1 MQLIHFCALFCVIL
15 IVNASDLSV
24 CVLFRVVPRH
34 ASAYQVLRCGVMTFF
49 RLRPTLVSH
58 RTK

>member
-34 ASAYQVLRCGVMTFF
+34 ASAYQVLRCGVMTLQASAYP
-49 RLRPTLVSH
+49 R
-58 RTK
+58 